1 MEPNYKNILTPTLT
15 KMDDGTIRIIFS
27 MNEEE
32 MVCLYYEVAKKGW
45 TNKPILSNKWRCVD
59 AKVMNPNIY
68 EDGTISPF
76 IRGLEPKDLVGW
88 GQELISISSNI
99 LPVEKIGNPQN

>member
-1 MEPNYKNILTPTLT
+1 MEGEYKNILTPTLT

-45 TNKPILSNKWRCVD
+45 TNKPVLSNKWRCVD
-59 AKVMNPNIY
+59 AKVMNPDIY
-68 EDGTISPF
+68 ENKIV
-76 IRGLEPKDLVGW
+76 EPKDLVGW
-88 GQELISISSNI
+88 GQELISISTNI
-99 LPVEKIGNPQN
+99 LPVENIDKSQN

>member
-45 TNKPILSNKWRCVD
+45 TSKPILSNKWRCID
-59 AKVMNPNIY
+59 AKVSNPIIY
-68 EDGTISPF
+68 ENNMV
-76 IRGLEPKDLVGW
+76 EPKDLVGW
-88 GQELISISSNI
+88 GQELISISTNI
-99 LPVEKIGNPQN
+99 LPVENIDKSQN

>member
-1 MEPNYKNILTPTLT
+1 MEGEYKNILTPTLT

-59 AKVMNPNIY
+59 AKVMNPDIY
-68 EDGTISPF
+68 EDGTI
-76 IRGLEPKDLVGW
+76 EPKDLVGW
-88 GQELISISSNI
+88 GQELISTSMNKF
-99 LPVEKIGNPQN
+99 PVEKIGNPQN